1 MCQSNI
7 YHLDLS
13 INRTGF
19 KPIWNVGGSRGCARD
34 PRVQI
39 LSFHA
44 VLAKKLQNNRLAHIL
59 WELAPPTSGKSWIRH
74 CERKDRSRQG
84 SHIST
89 LIVELFSMICEFSLE
104 NTGCKAEQMNI
115 RRCVNSQT
123 FHLRITCTKKRKK
136 KQIAQNEWT
145 IISHL
150 LFTNGCRTITGKKR
164 VNNSKPHLHSIASM
178 IIPSKNMKQRTARNI
193 AIFLCD
199 GLTGASGGNLG
210 FSEA

>member
-1 MCQSNI
+1 MAS
-7 YHLDLS
+7 
-13 INRTGF
+13 
-19 KPIWNVGGSRGCARD
+19 
-34 PRVQI
+34 
-39 LSFHA
+39 
-44 VLAKKLQNNRLAHIL
+44 
-59 WELAPPTSGKSWIRH
+59 PTSGKSWIRH
-74 CERKDRSRQG
+74 CDRKDRSRQG

-89 LIVELFSMICEFSLE
+89 LAVELFSKICEFSLE

-115 RRCVNSQT
+115 RRYVNSQT
-123 FHLRITCTKKRKK
+123 FHLRITCTKKKKEKAIESLQIAEFPNFSFENHLHQKK
-136 KQIAQNEWT
+136 KEKAIESLQIAQNEWT

-178 IIPSKNMKQRTARNI
+178 IIPSKNMKQRTARNV

-210 FSEA
+210 LSEA